1 MTPKQ
6 LALLIV
12 IARGVASSSGSSTI
26 NALIAR
32 IISDVIEEAEANSDQ
47 PPNDYFEM
55 ISETLDLLRTHK

>member
-55 ISETLDLLRTHK
+55 ISDTLDALRTHK

>member
-12 IARGVASSSGSSTI
+12 IARGVASSSGSAAI

-32 IISDVIEEAEANSDQ
+32 IISDVIEEAEASDNHL
-47 PPNDYFEM
+47 PNDYFEM
-55 ISETLDLLRTHK
+55 ITDTLDLLRTHK

>member
-12 IARGVASSSGSSTI
+12 IARGVASSSGSSNI

-32 IISDVIEEAEANSDQ
+32 IINDVIEEAEANSDQ
-47 PPNDYFEM
+47 PPNEYFEM
-55 ISETLDLLRTHK
+55 ITETLDLLRTHK